1 MAKIDEVT
9 VEVKAEITVDE
20 KTAETCLRLLEL
32 YINSHPDMDIIGHY
46 DGRGCVSY
54 ELKKKGGPDECDRL
68 TPTR

>member
-32 YINSHPDMDIIGHY
+32 YINSHPDMDIIEHS
-46 DGRGCVSY
+46 DERGCVRY
-54 ELKKKGGPDECDRL
+54 ELKKKGGPED
-68 TPTR
+68 

>member
-32 YINSHPDMDIIGHY
+32 YINSHPDMDIIGHF

-54 ELKKKGGPDECDRL
+54 ELKKKGGPDECD
-68 TPTR
+68 